1 MDARQRGITIRGN
14 SAQIAFTY
22 QGIRCRETIPIPPT
36 KAAQKQLELK
46 RQTILFE
53 ISMGIF
59 DYGKHF
65 PDSKKAKEF
74 RKTRPDRYTI
84 SAGLKDWLQRAQSR
98 CQPSTLRDYTSAIYH
113 HLIPTFGELTI
124 DELTALKVKE
134 WLADLPCSNK
144 RKNNILIPLR
154 QLYDEMYHDE
164 IIAKNPLDH
173 VKNLPIHTREPQP
186 FTADE
191 VTNIL
196 NELAG
201 QERNLIQFAF
211 WTGLRTSELIALRW
225 QDVDLE
231 QNCIH
236 VRIANVRNHLKG
248 TKTKSGER
256 TITLQPQAREALLS
270 QQTYTG
276 KLKETVFHN
285 PRHKNPW
292 KDDQAL
298 RKTVWIPALERAG
311 IKYRNPYQTRHTFA
325 STMLSRG
332 EHYMQ
337 VAEEM
342 GHKDWGQIR
351 KSYGRYIPQKQ
362 RKHSSTPLWLT
373 KMDKSGN
380 WCIAIKTG

>member
-22 QGIRCRETIPIPPT
+22 QGVRCRETIPIPPT
-36 KAAQKQLELK
+36 KAAQKELALK
-46 RQTILFE
+46 RQAILYE
-53 ISMGIF
+53 ISIGTF
-59 DYGKHF
+59 DYSKHF
-65 PDSKKAKEF
+65 PYSKKAKEF
-74 RKTRPDRYTI
+74 RKNRPDRYTI
-84 SAGLKDWLQRAQSR
+84 REGLIDWLQRAQSR
-98 CQPSTLRDYTSAIYH
+98 CQPSTLRDYESAIYH
-113 HLIPTFGELTI
+113 HLIPTFGDLTI
-124 DELTALKVKE
+124 EELTALKIKE
-134 WLADLPCSNK
+134 WRAELPCSNK

-164 IIAKNPLDH
+164 IITKNPLDH
-173 VKNLPIHTREPQP
+173 VKNLPIHTREPKP

-191 VTNIL
+191 VANIL

-225 QDVDLE
+225 QDVDIE

-236 VRIANVRNHLKG
+236 VRVANVRNHLKG

-256 TITLQPQAREALLS
+256 TVTLQPQAREALLS
-270 QQTYTG
+270 QKNYTE
-276 KLKETVFHN
+276 KQKETVFHN
-285 PRHKNPW
+285 PRHDKPW
-292 KDDQAL
+292 KDDQAI

-332 EHYMQ
+332 EHHMQ

-351 KSYGRYIPQKQ
+351 KSYGRYIPQK
-362 RKHSSTPLWLT
+362 
-373 KMDKSGN
+373 N
-380 WCIAIKTG
+380 NKT

>member
-1 MDARQRGITIRGN
+1 MERKDSLGKSTERQNLYHRKGSLRMDTRQRGITIRGN

-22 QGIRCRETIPIPPT
+22 QGVRCRETIPIPPT
-36 KAAQKQLELK
+36 KAAQKELALK
-46 RQTILFE
+46 RQAILYE
-53 ISMGIF
+53 ISIGTF
-59 DYGKHF
+59 DYSKHF
-65 PDSKKAKEF
+65 PYSKKAKEF

-84 SAGLKDWLQRAQSR
+84 REGLIDWLQRAQSR
-98 CQPSTLRDYTSAIYH
+98 CQPSTLRDYESAVCH

-134 WLADLPCSNK
+134 WLAELPCSNK

-173 VKNLPIHTREPQP
+173 VKNLPIHTREPKP
-186 FTADE
+186 FTPDE
-191 VTNIL
+191 VASIL
-196 NELAG
+196 NELTE
-201 QERNLIQFAF
+201 QEKNLIQFAF

-236 VRIANVRNHLKG
+236 VRVAKVRNHLKG

-256 TITLQPQAREALLS
+256 TVTLQPQARDALLS
-270 QQTYTG
+270 QRTYTE
-276 KLKETVFHN
+276 KLKEAVFHN
-285 PRHKNPW
+285 PRHNKPW
-292 KDDQAL
+292 KDDQAI
-298 RKTVWIPALERAG
+298 RKAVWIPALERAN

-332 EHYMQ
+332 QHHMH

-362 RKHSSTPLWLT
+362 
-373 KMDKSGN
+373 G
-380 WCIAIKTG
+380 

>member
-1 MDARQRGITIRGN
+1 
-14 SAQIAFTY
+14 
-22 QGIRCRETIPIPPT
+22 
-36 KAAQKQLELK
+36 
-46 RQTILFE
+46 
-53 ISMGIF
+53 
-59 DYGKHF
+59 
-65 PDSKKAKEF
+65 
-74 RKTRPDRYTI
+74 
-84 SAGLKDWLQRAQSR
+84 
-98 CQPSTLRDYTSAIYH
+98 
-113 HLIPTFGELTI
+113 LT
-124 DELTALKVKE
+124 
-134 WLADLPCSNK
+134 DLPCSNK

-186 FTADE
+186 FTSDE

-196 NELAG
+196 NELTG

-236 VRIANVRNHLKG
+236 VRVANVRNHLKG

-256 TITLQPQAREALLS
+256 TITLQTRAREALLS

-285 PRHKNPW
+285 PRHNKPW
-292 KDDQAL
+292 KDDQAI

-325 STMLSRG
+325 STMLSKG
-332 EHYMQ
+332 EHHMQ

-362 RKHSSTPLWLT
+362 S
-373 KMDKSGN
+373 
-380 WCIAIKTG
+380 KT

>member
-22 QGIRCRETIPIPPT
+22 QGVRCRETIPIPPT
-36 KAAQKQLELK
+36 KAAQKELALK
-46 RQTILFE
+46 RQAILYE
-53 ISMGIF
+53 ISIGTF
-59 DYGKHF
+59 DYSKHF
-65 PDSKKAKEF
+65 PYSKKAKEF

-84 SAGLKDWLQRAQSR
+84 REGLTDWLQRAQSR
-98 CQPSTLRDYTSAIYH
+98 CQPSTLRDYESAVCH
-113 HLIPTFGELTI
+113 HLIPIFGELTI

-134 WLADLPCSNK
+134 WLAELPCSNK
-144 RKNNILIPLR
+144 RKNNILIPMR
-154 QLYDEMYHDE
+154 QLFDEMYHDE

-173 VKNLPIHTREPQP
+173 VKNLPIHTREPKP
-186 FTADE
+186 FTPDE
-191 VTNIL
+191 VANIL

-201 QERNLIQFAF
+201 QEKNLIQFAF

-231 QNCIH
+231 KNCIH
-236 VRIANVRNHLKG
+236 VRVAKVRNHFKG

-256 TITLQPQAREALLS
+256 TIILQPQARDALLN
-270 QQTYTG
+270 QRTYTE

-285 PRHKNPW
+285 PRHNKPW
-292 KDDQAL
+292 KDDQAI

-332 EHYMQ
+332 GHHMQ

-362 RKHSSTPLWLT
+362 VN
-373 KMDKSGN
+373 KS
-380 WCIAIKTG
+380 